1 MSDNNQ
7 KTSSKGIFD
16 EIEEEEARLGINNIK
31 TEKKDEPDYLLI
43 VLFVVMI
50 VVLMFSNSFFQNVF
64 SDSSPGGGAGIALII
79 FGPFVAAIAV
89 IAIVGFLVALCANI
103 STNSKKEKENTIES
117 NQETKEENN
126 N

>member
-1 MSDNNQ
+1 MR
-7 KTSSKGIFD
+7 K
-16 EIEEEEARLGINNIK
+16 
-31 TEKKDEPDYLLI
+31 LLTADI
-43 VLFVVMI
+43 TRVATKIMPWILLAASYVLFVVMI

-64 SDSSPGGGAGIALII
+64 SDSSPGGGGGIALII

-89 IAIVGFLVALCANI
+89 ISIVGFLVALCANI